1 MVGISIPTEE
11 NIIEAIESRIMAFA
25 EEAGIRVSE
34 ALALARDII
43 EIIETEGGD

>member
-1 MVGISIPTEE
+1 MVSILTLTETDLS
-11 NIIEAIESRIMAFA
+11 EAIESRIMAFA
-25 EEAGIRVSE
+25 EEAGIQVSE